1 MPGILQLRLLEM
13 ITRRRM
19 EYVPKKR
26 CTYQNPFHV
35 YTEKQFK
42 QRFRLSKDGVK
53 RLHDKVVD
61 HLQYVER
68 RGRPLDSMQQLL
80 IGLQFLG
87 STDLLRDTGDC
98 LMVSTYSAWKCVD
111 RVVNAILTLEPD
123 FVYYPDMQQMET
135 TAMYVYN

>member
-1 MPGILQLRLLEM
+1 MLVVDIVPGILHLELLEM

-26 CTYQNPFHV
+26 RTYQNLFHV

-53 RLHDKVVD
+53 CLHDKVVD

-68 RGRPLDSMQQLL
+68 RGRPLDSMQ
-80 IGLQFLG
+80 
-87 STDLLRDTGDC
+87 
-98 LMVSTYSAWKCVD
+98 
-111 RVVNAILTLEPD
+111 
-123 FVYYPDMQQMET
+123 
-135 TAMYVYN
+135 